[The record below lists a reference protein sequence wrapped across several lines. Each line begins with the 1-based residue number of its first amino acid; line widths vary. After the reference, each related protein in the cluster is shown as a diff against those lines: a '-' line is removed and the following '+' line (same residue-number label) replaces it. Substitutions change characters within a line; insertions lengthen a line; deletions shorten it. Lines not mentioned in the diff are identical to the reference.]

1 MKIFKIDNSF
11 NKPYFCPLCMTL
23 FLEKKNYSFNEKWKI
38 FECKFCKKEFTEK
51 DYSNEIRRKGKNYKV
66 ANERENDVKT
76 EISKIILNLWKQD
89 LSNRQIQNLTKFS
102 RTRIQKE
109 TSLWKKEI
117 INISEREFCTKY
129 LKIKY
134 TDYLELEKKER
145 ELTDILIDAIRKA
158 LLFGC
163 SGRQV
168 SKLFNIS
175 HRVIKKA
182 KTIQYKIIKDS
193 KYQKLLGKE
202 MEKELHQLNEKIKD
216 YEDSLDS
223 NTMNENGMT
232 YKKNKVTIKEDSI
245 EIVLIEK
252 INLN

>member
-182 KTIQYKIIKDS
+182 KTIQYKIIKD
-193 KYQKLLGKE
+193 
-202 MEKELHQLNEKIKD
+202 
-216 YEDSLDS
+216 YEDSLYIE
-223 NTMNENGMT
+223 TMKENGIS

>member
-1 MKIFKIDNSF
+1 MK
-11 NKPYFCPLCMTL
+11 
-23 FLEKKNYSFNEKWKI
+23 
-38 FECKFCKKEFTEK
+38 
-51 DYSNEIRRKGKNYKV
+51 
-66 ANERENDVKT
+66 
-76 EISKIILNLWKQD
+76 
-89 LSNRQIQNLTKFS
+89 
-102 RTRIQKE
+102 
-109 TSLWKKEI
+109 
-117 INISEREFCTKY
+117 
-129 LKIKY
+129 
-134 TDYLELEKKER
+134 KKER

-193 KYQKLLGKE
+193 KYQKLVGKE
-202 MEKELHQLNEKIKD
+202 AKKELDELNEKIKD
-216 YEDSLDS
+216 YEDSLYIE
-223 NTMNENGMT
+223 TMKENGIS
-232 YKKNKVTIKEDSI
+232 YKKNKVTIKEHSI

>member
-1 MKIFKIDNSF
+1 MQ
-11 NKPYFCPLCMTL
+11 
-23 FLEKKNYSFNEKWKI
+23 
-38 FECKFCKKEFTEK
+38 KEFDEK

-193 KYQKLLGKE
+193 KYQKLVGKE
-202 MEKELHQLNEKIKD
+202 AKKELDELNEKIKD
-216 YEDSLDS
+216 YEDSLYIE
-223 NTMNENGMT
+223 TMKENGIS

>member
-109 TSLWKKEI
+109 TSLWKKKI

-182 KTIQYKIIKDS
+182 KTIQYKIIKD
-193 KYQKLLGKE
+193 
-202 MEKELHQLNEKIKD
+202 
-216 YEDSLDS
+216 YEDSLYIE
-223 NTMNENGMT
+223 TMKENGIS

>member
-109 TSLWKKEI
+109 TSLWKKKI

-175 HRVIKKA
+175 HRVIKKV
-182 KTIQYKIIKDS
+182 KTIQYKIIKD
-193 KYQKLLGKE
+193 
-202 MEKELHQLNEKIKD
+202 
-216 YEDSLDS
+216 YEDSLYIE
-223 NTMNENGMT
+223 TMKENGIS